1 MTLQIH
7 YQEKFKQG
15 LEQGRE
21 QGLEQGLEQ
30 GQNLLADA
38 IKKIKANNCLTAKDL
53 VEAGFSKEAKQY
65 HRKKLFLP

>member
-21 QGLEQGLEQ
+21 EGLEQ